1 MSLKE
6 LISNDSSPKM
16 KLICQAIKCESSA
29 THSTT
34 LNFTMQPSNTYLY
47 PPVCLSPQGSA
58 GLCTGLIAWTM
69 NGPVPVWTGDLKFL
83 VFFKF

>member
-47 PPVCLSPQGSA
+47 PPVCLCG
-58 GLCTGLIAWTM
+58 T
-69 NGPVPVWTGDLKFL
+69 PVQNLKFKIQQTIFR
-83 VFFKF
+83 VK